1 MLERKKIILYLHP
14 KIIRVPANSYKKPT
28 LVVERGNLMLY
39 TNKQENNLGRA
50 RFHLLAVQVIQG
62 ILEDLHV
69 FDANGSVVLEFPICP
84 HLCMTLETVAEVHPS
99 IGCFWHEYFWAVFWG
114 VRMGWGGCWCYA
126 AELLVTTNRSKP
138 EAMQRKIR
146 VRQWKTGW
154 EGKIGLLLT
163 QWLSCFSSEKTGAA
177 PIMVKSHGLN
187 FSRSCYIS
195 AISFRPQSTCLKQRL
210 RNVWSIT
217 GGDEVKSRSK
227 GACLVVSSGERLR
240 VSSLSLSQS
249 VSQSVSLSVCQ
260 SVCLSRSLCN
270 AIVCICA
277 SACKHISL
285 YYLFYSVTASRMLW
299 AEGWWL
305 HKKRFMPTRAWL
317 PTAQSAAS
325 ATLSPARFSPLVTTC
340 GNLSND
346 PHTHTAA
353 ISQFHPISINARFT
367 SASCSEGSE
376 GWITPKNMP

>member
-1 MLERKKIILYLHP
+1 MLERKNIILYLHP

-249 VSQSVSLSVCQ
+249 VSQSVSLSVCL
-260 SVCLSRSLCN
+260 SVSLSLQCNRLHLRICMQAHFSVLPVLQCHRFAHAMGWGVMTSQETLHADTCLTTHCSKRCFCN
-270 AIVCICA
+270 A
-277 SACKHISL
+277 
-285 YYLFYSVTASRMLW
+285 
-299 AEGWWL
+299 
-305 HKKRFMPTRAWL
+305 
-317 PTAQSAAS
+317 
-325 ATLSPARFSPLVTTC
+325 LSSSIFSSGHNMWKFKQRST
-340 GNLSND
+340 
-346 PHTHTAA
+346 HTHSRN
-353 ISQFHPISINARFT
+353 IPISSNFNKCQIYISKLFWGVWGVNHA
-367 SASCSEGSE
+367 
-376 GWITPKNMP
+376 